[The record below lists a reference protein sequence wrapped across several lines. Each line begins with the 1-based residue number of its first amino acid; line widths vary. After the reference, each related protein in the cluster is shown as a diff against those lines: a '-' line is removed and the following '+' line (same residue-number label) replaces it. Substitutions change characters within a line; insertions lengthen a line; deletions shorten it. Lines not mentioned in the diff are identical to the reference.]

1 MNLLHAE
8 DNYSF
13 FFKYRKIKN
22 LIKNLFNKLLI
33 YFSITKNIFYIIVQ
47 LSKFFNIRAMIVAMM
62 VFHMC
67 VCVCM
72 MCVWKNLIIL
82 ANLSDKLDMSV
93 AENK

>member
-1 MNLLHAE
+1 
-8 DNYSF
+8 
-13 FFKYRKIKN
+13 
-22 LIKNLFNKLLI
+22 
-33 YFSITKNIFYIIVQ
+33 
-47 LSKFFNIRAMIVAMM
+47 MIVAMM